1 MKLKVV
7 LTVFLLFLFS
17 PFVFS
22 QKKISVQRQ
31 AFITSCLELH
41 GIPYVWGGETPEG
54 FDCSGFVM
62 YVGKKG
68 VPFDENSKRRLIIS
82 LPRNANQ
89 MFLRTIPVKKSEREP
104 GDLVFF
110 KENMNEEKITHVGV
124 YCGVYRGPIKEF
136 NGKRVFISA
145 LSDGANTGI
154 QLRPIDTP
162 YWEKRLYSYGRIFVS
177 SKQYEEGYRIIK
189 KSSVQ

>member
-1 MKLKVV
+1 MKRKSA
-7 LTVFLLFLFS
+7 LTFCLLFLFS
-17 PFVFS
+17 QFLFS
-22 QKKISVQRQ
+22 QTKLSVQRQ
-31 AFITSCLELH
+31 SFITSCLELQ
-41 GIPYVWGGETPEG
+41 GVPYVWGGESPEG

-62 YVGKKG
+62 YVGRKG
-68 VPFDENSKRRLIIS
+68 VPFDEKSSRRLVIS
-82 LPRNANQ
+82 LPRNSNQ
-89 MFLRTIPVKKSEREP
+89 MFLRTVPIKKSEREP

-110 KENMNEEKITHVGV
+110 KDNMNEERITHVGV
-124 YCGVYRGPIKEF
+124 YCGVYRGPIKEY

-145 LSDGANTGI
+145 LSAGENTGI

-189 KSSVQ
+189 KSSSQ